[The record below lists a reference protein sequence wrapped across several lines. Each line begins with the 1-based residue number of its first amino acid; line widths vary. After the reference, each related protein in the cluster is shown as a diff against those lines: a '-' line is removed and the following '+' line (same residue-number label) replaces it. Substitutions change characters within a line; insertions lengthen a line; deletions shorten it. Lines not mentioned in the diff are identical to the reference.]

1 MTGEISPCVLSHHL
15 RRPLIEPLSPSQE
28 EKGPHKQ
35 QKGQP
40 AKDSGLSSHLPHPRL
55 IEVRQ
60 KPEGRGLLR
69 VARLQKEPLSFRCH
83 LCPGKGSGND
93 RRLHPL
99 PEEAGADPAL
109 PLE

>member
-40 AKDSGLSSHLPHPRL
+40 AKDSGLSSHL
-55 IEVRQ
+55 
-60 KPEGRGLLR
+60 
-69 VARLQKEPLSFRCH
+69 H
-83 LCPGKGSGND
+83 LEASLNGVPVD
-93 RRLHPL
+93 PMEYL
-99 PEEAGADPAL
+99 PQ
-109 PLE
+109 